1 MKKIKNIKQL
11 NAEKKLIKQQETE
24 LEDKIR
30 KVWLEL
36 KESLR
41 FSNIARDA
49 FSKLH
54 NVAQPLCRNQHFE
67 MV

>member
-54 NVAQPLCRNQHFE
+54 NFHK
-67 MV
+67 